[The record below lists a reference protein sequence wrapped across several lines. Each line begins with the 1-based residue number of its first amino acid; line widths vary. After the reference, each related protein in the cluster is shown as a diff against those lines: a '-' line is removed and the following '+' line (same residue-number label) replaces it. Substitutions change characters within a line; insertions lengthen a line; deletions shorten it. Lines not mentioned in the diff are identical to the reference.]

1 MATELDALQLN
12 ITASTSGAITSIDKL
27 IGTLQKLGD
36 RLGMFSKTSDY
47 ATNIGNMAS
56 SIETLSSAINT
67 IDTGKF
73 KQLSSSI
80 KTFVK
85 ASESLS
91 NFKGF
96 DTVQNG
102 ANGVSTAV
110 KKVADEFAKQWGING
125 KNATEQL
132 TSAIEKMYSSF
143 DDSSALNNAFNNVQ
157 SLVKKFADLSSR
169 IGETNSQWQEVRKW
183 LSSSS
188 IELPNM
194 KGEWGKDFKSKRA
207 TLGIENTTTK
217 TSRQGDFS
225 VQIAEMNSAL
235 GTTFDITKSEQ
246 DLLNDVVDYI
256 KRGRDKTSEMA
267 RTFFDS
273 KTNADMLKDSIYS
286 LMDSLGQIEKNA
298 ENINANFSN
307 VQSSPLESITSGL
320 ENISGITLPDFSNM
334 TVLASAISK
343 IGGDNGTRASEN
355 LVPIA
360 NGIKSFANI
369 NIPQLEGITEFA
381 NGLRSLGS
389 KNVGVAAN
397 SLQPIADALR
407 NFPTNIP
414 AVSGLTEL
422 AQSLSLFGRK
432 TAQEAV
438 TTIPQLA
445 TAFRQL
451 IAELAS
457 APTVSTNLVQL
468 TDALARFVSNVNR
481 VGTSS
486 TQASKGLNLFGN
498 TASKVSK
505 KSFSLAAA
513 IGKIYATYFLLFRA
527 FGKIK
532 EAIDISSDMT
542 EVQNVVDTTF
552 GEMSYKADEFAENAK
567 ESFGITELTAKEVSS
582 RFQAMGVAMDIPAQS
597 IEKAQQ
603 QLNSI
608 NPVLAERGYN
618 DLADSM
624 ADVSINLT
632 KLSADMASLYNKD
645 VADVAKDMESVF
657 TGMTRPLKLA
667 A

>member
-567 ESFGITELTAKEVSS
+567 KSFGITELTAKEVSS